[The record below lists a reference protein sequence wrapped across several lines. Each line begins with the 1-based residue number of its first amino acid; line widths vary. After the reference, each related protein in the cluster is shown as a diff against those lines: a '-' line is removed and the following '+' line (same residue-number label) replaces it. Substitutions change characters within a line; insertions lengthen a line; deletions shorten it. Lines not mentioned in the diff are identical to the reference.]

1 MSQNGKVQYFYH
13 VGRVAG
19 AKPFYI
25 AVCKVRFSGS
35 LPDKEGV
42 LWTSVKSVWEKQSLR
57 LFKRRPLS
65 RQYIPQRSHRPKGIT
80 LLDIE
85 RGANQDLMSS
95 QLLQIH
101 IKDVPSNNFGYR
113 VGKVD
118 DRVGGRRPNNLG
130 CPSATLWPKLCSIL
144 RPNFKV
150 VPVHL
155 LSLIIFTITKIHK
168 VGSGPRL
175 CCHI

>member
-1 MSQNGKVQYFYH
+1 MQYLYH
-13 VGRVAG
+13 VGGVAD
-19 AKPFYI
+19 AKHFLYAERQSHI
-25 AVCKVRFSGS
+25 FRESAI
-35 LPDKEGV
+35 DKEGV
-42 LWTSVKSVWEKQSLR
+42 LWTSVKNVWEKQSLR

-65 RQYIPQRSHRPKGIT
+65 RQYIPQRSHGPKGIT

-95 QLLQIH
+95 QFLHIH

-155 LSLIIFTITKIHK
+155 LSPIIFNITPTI
-168 VGSGPRL
+168 
-175 CCHI
+175 

>member
-1 MSQNGKVQYFYH
+1 MLDEWQEPNLFIS
-13 VGRVAG
+13 
-19 AKPFYI
+19 
-25 AVCKVRFSGS
+25 VCWETKLDFQ
-35 LPDKEGV
+35 GV
-42 LWTSVKSVWEKQSLR
+42 CHRQRRCIVDFCQSVWEKQSLR

-65 RQYIPQRSHRPKGIT
+65 RQYILQRSHGPKGIT

-101 IKDVPSNNFGYR
+101 IKDVPSNNLGCR

-150 VPVHL
+150 VTVL
-155 LSLIIFTITKIHK
+155 DFLQSWTLS
-168 VGSGPRL
+168 SPQWWCDDRDSRMR
-175 CCHI
+175 

>member
-1 MSQNGKVQYFYH
+1 MTAVTVRKEDRAVQCDIFTTLDEWHEPNIFYLYAERQSH
-13 VGRVAG
+13 IFRESA
-19 AKPFYI
+19 I
-25 AVCKVRFSGS
+25 
-35 LPDKEGV
+35 DKEGV
-42 LWTSVKSVWEKQSLR
+42 LWTSVKNVWEKQSLR

-65 RQYIPQRSHRPKGIT
+65 RQYIPQRSHGPKGIT

-101 IKDVPSNNFGYR
+101 IKDVPSNNFGCR

-155 LSLIIFTITKIHK
+155 LSPIIFTITSTI
-168 VGSGPRL
+168 
-175 CCHI
+175 